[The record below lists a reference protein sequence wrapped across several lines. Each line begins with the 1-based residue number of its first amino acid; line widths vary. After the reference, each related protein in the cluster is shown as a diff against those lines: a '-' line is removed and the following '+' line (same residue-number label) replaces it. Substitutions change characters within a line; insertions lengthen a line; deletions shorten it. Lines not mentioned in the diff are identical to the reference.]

1 MRSLNRIWDD
11 NIKQIIQEKNII
23 DIQIIEEV
31 QGR

>member
-11 NIKQIIQEKNII
+11 NIKQIIQEKNIT